1 MLLIWQLSCRQVS
14 LTPGHILPW
23 ANSALT
29 TSHGGPTIGVNRG
42 RVTSSESCA
51 SPCTQSQPIRRRR
64 VAVNPSPA
72 QPSSSRPKSP
82 HRTPV
87 RGAGALHAR
96 AAPLLSSPRGLVA
109 DDRRHRR
116 APPPSPPCSPGEGKA
131 RVMHLSSSP
140 LCPEISA
147 SPALTSVFSPPTQML
162 RGGGEPDPAARQG
175 LLRRAGL
182 RGTQVAGT
190 HPQHSASR
198 VPLCFAPAVGF
209 RPFRGMRRLV

>member
-1 MLLIWQLSCRQVS
+1 M
-14 LTPGHILPW
+14 
-23 ANSALT
+23 
-29 TSHGGPTIGVNRG
+29 NRG

-51 SPCTQSQPIRRRR
+51 SPCTQSQPIRRRSRR

-87 RGAGALHAR
+87 PGAGALHAR

-131 RVMHLSSSP
+131 RVIDPSSSP
-140 LCPEISA
+140 FCLEISA
-147 SPALTSVFSPPTQML
+147 SPALTSVFLSSHADASRRRRTGSGRWPGPS
-162 RGGGEPDPAARQG
+162 AARRPPG
-175 LLRRAGL
+175 LPGRRYSPRTL
-182 RGTQVAGT
+182 CL
-190 HPQHSASR
+190 PCASVFRSCCR
-198 VPLCFAPAVGF
+198 V
-209 RPFRGMRRLV
+209 

>member
-64 VAVNPSPA
+64 VAVNQSPA
-72 QPSSSRPKSP
+72 QSSSSRPKSP

-96 AAPLLSSPRGLVA
+96 AALLSLPLVA
-109 DDRRHRR
+109 SSPTTDGTDAHPRRLRHALQAKVKR
-116 APPPSPPCSPGEGKA
+116 ASCTSPPAPYALRFPPLPHSLA
-131 RVMHLSSSP
+131 SS
-140 LCPEISA
+140 
-147 SPALTSVFSPPTQML
+147 
-162 RGGGEPDPAARQG
+162 
-175 LLRRAGL
+175 LLPRR
-182 RGTQVAGT
+182 
-190 HPQHSASR
+190 
-198 VPLCFAPAVGF
+198 CFAAAANRIRPLARAFCDAPASGAPRSQVLT
-209 RPFRGMRRLV
+209 PNALPPVCLCVSLLL

>member
-1 MLLIWQLSCRQVS
+1 LS
-14 LTPGHILPW
+14 PGHILPW

-51 SPCTQSQPIRRRR
+51 SPCTQSQPIRPRR

-96 AAPLLSSPRGLVA
+96 AALLFPSPRGLVA

-131 RVMHLSSSP
+131 RVIYPSSSSSSS
-140 LCPEISA
+140 EISA
-147 SPALTSVFSPPTQML
+147 SSGLTSV
-162 RGGGEPDPAARQG
+162 
-175 LLRRAGL
+175 LLSSHAD
-182 RGTQVAGT
+182 
-190 HPQHSASR
+190 ASR
-198 VPLCFAPAVGF
+198 RWRTGSGRSPGPSATRRPPGCPGRRYSPRTLCLPCASVF
-209 RPFRGMRRLV
+209 RSRYRV